1 MAIVQISRIQIRR
14 GQKLVGSGI
23 PQLAGGELG
32 WAVDTREL
40 YIGNGSVSEGSP
52 AVGNSKI
59 LTQHDNL
66 FSFADQYTYQKN
78 ISTMQTGATPTTP
91 ITRTLQ
97 DRLDETVSV
106 KSFGALGDNTDQI
119 VQLQKAIDQLYINTS
134 TKGSAGSRVTLTIP
148 PGEYQISASL
158 KVPPH
163 ATIVGAGSDKV
174 FIIQTGNFPIIET
187 VNSASTP
194 GSPALDATSTTLN
207 QARHITIKGVTLKT
221 TTNYAGLHLQSCRE
235 SVFDDISI
243 EGGWTSGSSHLAN
256 QVGIRMACLSTAVNT
271 IRNTFRNITVKGFAR
286 AVESKYD
293 IENNLWD
300 KCIFETLGY
309 GFVFGD
315 GTIINNQGMLT
326 GPINNTITNCKFQ
339 DIDKQGIPWPL
350 GWLQEII
357 FRKFG
362 AIPVE
367 RKEKAGQY
375 NSVVKE
381 LEKHDGFVLIV
392 TPEGRFDPS
401 RFRSSFLYIA
411 RELDAQVMPVQI
423 DYEKRRF
430 TLLPALDPQGTEEE
444 VNQQEKSLL
453 RIAKKHQGISGGA
466 SNGKRGYSL
475 AFGIAYIRDFFGQ
488 FNILGETFETSVPWN
503 KVLQVCQSVKQELE
517 EQAKNYHIP
526 GNPYLSYRVTQ
537 TYHTGVC
544 IYFTMA
550 FYTKGLKDPD
560 KIYHQIEHCLRQVI
574 LDNGGSLSH
583 HHGIGKIRQG
593 FLPQVHTENSFQVLH
608 QSKKAIDPNNVFGIR
623 NGVFDE
629 PSETN

>member
-339 DIDKQGIPWPL
+339 DIDKQGIWIHTGNFNTSSHNIFYGVGNNGGVESNATHSCIKYSFGTALTNVSTGDYFDRTAELTFNQALISGTVYVP
-350 GWLQEII
+350 EIE
-357 FRKFG
+357 G
-362 AIPVE
+362 PAIYDMEHSYSINVV
-367 RKEKAGQY
+367 QQ
-375 NSVVKE
+375 NS
-381 LEKHDGFVLIV
+381 FVRILRAPGDTDRTV
-392 TPEGRFDPS
+392 
-401 RFRSSFLYIA
+401 Y
-411 RELDAQVMPVQI
+411 I
-423 DYEKRRF
+423 DYIYRSTAIDAVR
-430 TLLPALDPQGTEEE
+430 QGTLEIL
-444 VNQQEKSLL
+444 VNRSLGTATL
-453 RIAKKHQGISGGA
+453 TDEHSYQGS
-466 SNGKRGYSL
+466 SL
-475 AFGIAYIRDFFGQ
+475 Y
-488 FNILGETFETSVPWN
+488 
-503 KVLQVCQSVKQELE
+503 
-517 EQAKNYHIP
+517 
-526 GNPYLSYRVTQ
+526 
-537 TYHTGVC
+537 
-544 IYFTMA
+544 
-550 FYTKGLKDPD
+550 
-560 KIYHQIEHCLRQVI
+560 
-574 LDNGGSLSH
+574 
-583 HHGIGKIRQG
+583 
-593 FLPQVHTENSFQVLH
+593 
-608 QSKKAIDPNNVFGIR
+608 
-623 NGVFDE
+623 
-629 PSETN
+629 ETNLKFRASVTDENCDTIVDTIVVEMLNSTTSDTANLLFKVKYKS